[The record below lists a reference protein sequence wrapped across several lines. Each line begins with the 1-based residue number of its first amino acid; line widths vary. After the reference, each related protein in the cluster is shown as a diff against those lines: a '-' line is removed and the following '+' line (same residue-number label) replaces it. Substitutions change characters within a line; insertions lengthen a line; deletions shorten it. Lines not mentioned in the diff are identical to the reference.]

1 MFHKKAPD
9 ALKVTLLSVALVI
22 LSLYLQCN
30 IGIDLADEGFLWYGA
45 VQTASGEVPVRDFR
59 SYDPGRYYWTAFW
72 LRLLGNNLIS
82 LRISCGIFQVIG
94 MTLGLLVLR
103 RAIRSWWLLAIA
115 GFVLIAWMI
124 PRHKFFDSS
133 IAMAAVYFAVCLIQ
147 KPSLR
152 QHFMEDFEPV
162 EIKGLHEDHQ
172 LRHRKSK
179 GE

>member
-22 LSLYLQCN
+22 LSLYLQRN

-59 SYDPGRYYWTAFW
+59 SYDPGRYYWAAFW
-72 LRLLGNNLIS
+72 LKLFGNSLIS
-82 LRISCGIFQVIG
+82 LRISVGIFQAIG
-94 MTLGLLVLR
+94 LSLGLLVLR
-103 RAIRSWWLLAIA
+103 RVIRSWWVLAIA

-124 PRHKFFDSS
+124 PRHKLFDSS

-147 KPSLR
+147 KPSLM
-152 QHFMEDFEPV
+152 QHFVNDFEPV
-162 EIKGLHEDHQ
+162 EFQGLPEDYQ
-172 LRHRKSK
+172 LLRRKSK